1 MMMVSNGMVVTGL
14 IALVFSLVGL
24 ICMGLYARDM
34 RLGWLKE
41 SKVTQHWIDSY
52 RALQEARDNLLGDLR
67 QIAAEKGELVA
78 CHARALDSMGEA
90 RLDVFKV
97 SEKLR
102 EANGRCTLLERRV
115 GPLQN
120 DNAKLRERA
129 ESAENAH
136 NKLSYQYDKLQQE
149 LNKLKLEVKVT
160 T

>member
-1 MMMVSNGMVVTGL
+1 MMFVSVL
-14 IALVFSLVGL
+14 IALVLSLAGL

-52 RALQEARDNLLGDLR
+52 RAMREARDRAVRDIELTAAEMNGV
-67 QIAAEKGELVA
+67 IAA
-78 CHARALDSMGEA
+78 HARALEAMGPVKA
-90 RLDVFKV
+90 DNFAL

-102 EANGRCTLLERRV
+102 EANGRVLLAERRV

-136 NKLSYQYDKLQQE
+136 NKLSYDYDKLRQE

>member
-1 MMMVSNGMVVTGL
+1 MMIVIGYVVCL
-14 IALVFSLVGL
+14 ACLVF
-24 ICMGLYARDM
+24 MWLYARDM
-34 RLGWLKE
+34 RLGWMKE
-41 SKVTQHWIDSY
+41 AKISKHWIDSY
-52 RALQEARDNLLGDLR
+52 KAMVECRDRAVRDIEL
-67 QIAAEKGELVA
+67 IAAEKNGVIA
-78 CHARALDSMGEA
+78 AHARALEAMGPVKA
-90 RLDVFKV
+90 DNFAL

-102 EANGRCTLLERRV
+102 EANGRVLLAERRV

-136 NKLSYQYDKLQQE
+136 NKLSYDYDKLRQE

>member
-1 MMMVSNGMVVTGL
+1 MMFVTVL
-14 IALVFSLVGL
+14 IALVLSLAGL

-52 RALQEARDNLLGDLR
+52 RALQEARDRAVRDIELT
-67 QIAAEKGELVA
+67 AAEKNGVIA
-78 CHARALDSMGEA
+78 AHARALEAMGPVKA
-90 RLDVFKV
+90 DNFAL

-102 EANGRCTLLERRV
+102 EANGRVILAERRV

-129 ESAENAH
+129 ENAEAAF
-136 NKLSYQYDKLQQE
+136 NKLNRLYSELERERDKL
-149 LNKLKLEVKVT
+149 KMEVKVT